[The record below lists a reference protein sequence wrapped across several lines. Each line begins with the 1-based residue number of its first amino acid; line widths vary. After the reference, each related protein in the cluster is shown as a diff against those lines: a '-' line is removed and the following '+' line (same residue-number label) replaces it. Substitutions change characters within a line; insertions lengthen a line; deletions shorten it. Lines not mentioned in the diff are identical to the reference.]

1 MDWLKS
7 LIELIIEPIELQYLL
22 IEFLIEPIELQYFP
36 RYTLVLLFKPLHILL
51 DHSKVN
57 LLGIIVY

>member
-22 IEFLIEPIELQYFP
+22 IEFLIEPIELQHFLNE
-36 RYTLVLLFKPLHILL
+36 RF
-51 DHSKVN
+51 D
-57 LLGIIVY
+57 

>member
-22 IEFLIEPIELQYFP
+22 IECLIEPIELQYIMRKQESPTATQIWLGNF
-36 RYTLVLLFKPLHILL
+36 
-51 DHSKVN
+51 SKK
-57 LLGIIVY
+57 L